1 MLEANYTQAGSFLNE
16 HQHRN
21 YVGNEKV
28 LGAKPP
34 EPGAILI
41 ALDHLEGEI
50 KNLRCAIDALQ
61 EKTAPITYYPPKACG
76 ESGQEVKSGCL
87 VYEKIEDRISELY
100 QMRQRL
106 NSIIEALQV

>member
-1 MLEANYTQAGSFLNE
+1 MLEAN
-16 HQHRN
+16 RN
-21 YVGNEKV
+21 QVHTEAAPKS
-28 LGAKPP
+28 
-34 EPGAILI
+34 GAILT

-61 EKTAPITYYPPKACG
+61 EKTAPITYYPPKGCG
-76 ESGQEVKSGCL
+76 ESVQAEKSGCL

-100 QMRQRL
+100 ELRQHL